1 MPFNR
6 LILLRSTPYLRSA
19 QLLLSL
25 PLLLLG
31 IRTTDKNARLSVKN
45 ARLSLLDR
53 LPLLFATILI
63 IKQSQSCFQGS
74 SHRNSAFSTL
84 HCLYIEFKAKI
95 VRPGRCR
102 HLNCQIRLARLI
114 HHGLR
119 RAMEC
124 LDHSGGL
131 GNNSWRNH

>member
-6 LILLRSTPYLRSA
+6 LILLRSTPCLRPD

-45 ARLSLLDR
+45 VRLSAPDR

-63 IKQSQSCFQGS
+63 IKQ
-74 SHRNSAFSTL
+74 
-84 HCLYIEFKAKI
+84 
-95 VRPGRCR
+95 P
-102 HLNCQIRLARLI
+102 
-114 HHGLR
+114 
-119 RAMEC
+119 
-124 LDHSGGL
+124 
-131 GNNSWRNH
+131 